1 MTGPAAHPF
10 HAHVYY
16 DQGERGAAEAL
27 HAALLLSKEPLF
39 VGRMTD
45 GPVGPHPIPQFEVHF
60 DESALD
66 ALMPQFEQSGLRILV
81 HPLTDDDVA
90 DHTSLGR
97 WIGKPVELDVSVLDP
112 PGQNQGVARFGLTD
126 F

>member
-1 MTGPAAHPF
+1 MAEPAHPF

-16 DQGERGAAEAL
+16 DAAER
-27 HAALLLSKEPLF
+27 AAAELLRDALLSKDEALF
-39 VGRMTD
+39 VGRLTD

-60 DESALD
+60 DESALA
-66 ALMPQFEQSGLRILV
+66 ALMPQFEQSGLRVLV
-81 HPLTDDDVA
+81 HPLTDDDQA

-97 WIGKPVELDVSVLDP
+97 WIGKPVDLDLSVLDP
-112 PGQNQGVARFGLTD
+112 PGMNQGVARFGKSD

>member
-1 MTGPAAHPF
+1 MADPAHPF

-16 DQGERGAAEAL
+16 GAAER
-27 HAALLLSKEPLF
+27 AAAELLRDALLSKDEALF
-39 VGRMTD
+39 VGRLTD

-60 DESALD
+60 DESALA
-66 ALMPQFEQSGLRILV
+66 ALMPQFEQSGLRVLV
-81 HPLTDDDVA
+81 HPLTDDDRA

-97 WIGKPVELDVSVLDP
+97 WIGKPVDFDLSVLDP
-112 PGQNQGVARFGLTD
+112 PGMNQGVARFGKSD

>member
-1 MTGPAAHPF
+1 MADPAHPF

-16 DQGERGAAEAL
+16 GAAER
-27 HAALLLSKEPLF
+27 AAAELLRDALLSKDEALF
-39 VGRMTD
+39 VGRLTD

-60 DESALD
+60 DESALA
-66 ALMPQFEQSGLRILV
+66 ALMPQFEQSGLRVLV
-81 HPLTDDDVA
+81 HPLTDDDQA

-97 WIGKPVELDVSVLDP
+97 WIGKPVDLDLSVLDP
-112 PGQNQGVARFGLTD
+112 PGMNQGVARFGKSD

>member
-1 MTGPAAHPF
+1 MADPAQPF

-16 DQGERGAAEAL
+16 GAAER
-27 HAALLLSKEPLF
+27 AAAELLRVALLSKGEALF
-39 VGRMTD
+39 VGRLTD

-60 DESALD
+60 DKSALA
-66 ALMPQFEQSGLRILV
+66 ALMPQFEQSGLRVLV
-81 HPLTDDDVA
+81 HPLTDDDQA

-97 WIGKPVELDVSVLDP
+97 WIGKRVDLDLSVLDP
-112 PGQNQGVARFGLTD
+112 PGMNQGAARFGKSD